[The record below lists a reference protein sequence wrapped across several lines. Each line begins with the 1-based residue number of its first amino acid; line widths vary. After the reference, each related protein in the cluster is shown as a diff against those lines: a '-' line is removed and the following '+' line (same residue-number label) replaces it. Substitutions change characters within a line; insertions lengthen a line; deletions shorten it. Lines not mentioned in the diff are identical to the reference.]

1 MLYLSMKD
9 TEEEQLCAEENCV
22 DKKAHF
28 ISILC
33 RSKMDFKG

>member
-22 DKKAHF
+22 DKKRTLYF
-28 ISILC
+28 NFVQI
-33 RSKMDFKG
+33 KDGF